1 MTATSRFW
9 DKTADKYARLP
20 ITHEDDYETKLRV
33 TQGYLRPDMRL
44 LEFGCGTGGTAIA
57 HAPHVA
63 HILAIDFSERMLEKA
78 RQRAHEAEVTNITF
92 ERADITTLPLPDQP
106 YDMVL
111 GLSILHL
118 LKDPDAVIARVYRM
132 LRPGGYFVSSTAC
145 LGDTMGYF
153 KVLAPIGRALGLLP
167 ILKVMSTDE
176 VIAKIKRP
184 GFEIAHRWKPGP
196 DRALF
201 VVARKPG

>member
-132 LRPGGYFVSSTAC
+132 LGPGGYFVSSTAC

>member
-33 TQGYLRPDMRL
+33 TQDYLRPDMRL

>member
-57 HAPHVA
+57 LAPHVA

>member
-1 MTATSRFW
+1 MAATSRFW

-20 ITHEDDYETKLRV
+20 ITHEDDYQTKLAV
-33 TQGYLRPDMRL
+33 TQGYLRSDMRL

-57 HAPHVA
+57 HAPHVS
-63 HILAIDFSERMLEKA
+63 HIQAIDFSERMLEKA
-78 RQRAHEAEVTNITF
+78 RQRASEAGAANIAF
-92 ERADITTLPLPDQP
+92 ARADITTLPLPDQP

-111 GLSILHL
+111 GLSVLHL
-118 LKDPDAVIARVYRM
+118 LKDPDAVIAKIYRM
-132 LRPGGYFVSSTAC
+132 LVPGGYFVSSTAC

-153 KVLAPIGRALGLLP
+153 KALAPIGRALGLLP

-176 VIAKIKRP
+176 VIARIKRP
-184 GFEIAHRWKPGP
+184 GFEIAHRWKPGA

-201 VVARKPG
+201 VVARKPV